1 MQRRNLWFNCVSNS
15 ETQNCPQ
22 TQHLLPYIDNGVDI
36 QRLTLTD
43 VRKRDFVFALGRICP
58 EKGLHLAL
66 EAARTAGLSMLL
78 AGEVF
83 KYEAHEQYFEQE
95 IVPRLDERRRF
106 IGPVGFRQKRRL
118 LTQARCL
125 LIPSLV
131 AETSS
136 LVAMEALSCGTP
148 VIAFPFGALPEVV
161 EHGKTGFIVQDE
173 QEMAAALQRI
183 HLIDPEVCRRTA
195 REKYSAER
203 MTSRYIARYVELTS
217 RSLPRWPVAAPV
229 GAALSLDGR

>member
-1 MQRRNLWFNCVSNS
+1 M
-15 ETQNCPQ
+15 
-22 TQHLLPYIDNGVDI
+22 
-36 QRLTLTD
+36 
-43 VRKRDFVFALGRICP
+43 
-58 EKGLHLAL
+58 
-66 EAARTAGLSMLL
+66 
-78 AGEVF
+78 F
-83 KYEAHEQYFEQE
+83 KYEAHEQYFEEE
-95 IVPRLDERRRF
+95 IRAPARRARRRF
-106 IGPVGFRQKRRL
+106 VGPAGFRQKRRL

-148 VIAFPFGALPEVV
+148 VIAFPSGALPEIV
-161 EHGKTGFIVQDE
+161 EDGKTGFLVKDE
-173 QEMAAALQRI
+173 NEMAAAIRRV
-183 HLIDPEVCRRTA
+183 HLLDPEVCRRTA